1 MAAPRDLLERLFPP
15 LRIRSKLWT
24 WMAIFAVYGA
34 LVGVIITLE
43 HLPRIE
49 WGSESTVLNG
59 LVLGFFIAFRNN
71 SAYARWWE
79 ARQLWGKLTNDSR
92 NLCLK
97 IRSLPELDATDRA
110 EIGRLLIAF
119 AWTLLNHLRLKQN
132 VDEPA
137 KGTSSA
143 STTHAPSRVAGEL
156 IGALGR
162 FRAKGRIDGFSVLWL
177 DNETRGL
184 MDVCGACERIR
195 NTPLPSSYRALL
207 RHGIGIYLAI
217 APFYLMEDV
226 GLAGFPMFLLAAYF
240 LLGIELVAEEIEE
253 PFGPG
258 GDNLPLE
265 RYCATIEN
273 SAREILGLPASSPP
287 TIEYGPGKRSVS

>member
-1 MAAPRDLLERLFPP
+1 MAALREIMDRLFPP

-24 WMAIFAVYGA
+24 WMIVLTIYGA
-34 LVGVIITLE
+34 LVSVVISLE
-43 HLPRIE
+43 HFPPIP

-71 SAYARWWE
+71 NAYARWWE
-79 ARQLWGKLTNDSR
+79 ARQVWGKLTNDSR

-97 IRSLPELDATDRA
+97 IRALPELDAADRT

-132 VDEPA
+132 VDEP
-137 KGTSSA
+137 GRGSVPA

-156 IGALGR
+156 IGAIGR
-162 FRAKGRIDGFSVLWL
+162 FRTKGRLDGWMVLWL
-177 DNETRGL
+177 DDETKGL
-184 MDVCGACERIR
+184 MEVCGACERIR
-195 NTPLPSSYRALL
+195 NTPLSSSYRALL
-207 RHGIGIYLAI
+207 RHGIAIYLVI
-217 APFYLMEDV
+217 APFYLIEDI
-226 GLAGFPMFLLAAYF
+226 GPAGFPMFLLAAYF

-265 RYCATIEN
+265 RYCATIE
-273 SAREILGLPASSPP
+273 SSTREILGLAASSPP
-287 TIEYGPGKRSVS
+287 TIEYGPGKRPTA